1 MFAGSDEQAFGVIE
15 AARVAGLVVP
25 RDVSVVGFDDLPIA
39 RWAAPP
45 LTTVR
50 QPLAEMGR
58 VATQLLEALIAG
70 RDPDA
75 YHVELATALVVRAST
90 APPRPPVSGGAG
102 RVACAGAIVLD
113 GAGRLL
119 LIRRGREPGR
129 GLWSLPGGRCEPGED
144 AAAAAVRE
152 TYEETGLE
160 VTAGR
165 LVGRVERPGP
175 GGITYVIDD
184 LACTVTGGTL
194 RAGDD
199 ADDARWIGAA
209 ELAAL
214 PVTEGLLEALTG
226 WGVLPPR

>member
-1 MFAGSDEQAFGVIE
+1 M
-15 AARVAGLVVP
+15 
-25 RDVSVVGFDDLPIA
+25 
-39 RWAAPP
+39 
-45 LTTVR
+45 
-50 QPLAEMGR
+50 
-58 VATQLLEALIAG
+58 
-70 RDPDA
+70 
-75 YHVELATALVVRAST
+75 
-90 APPRPPVSGGAG
+90 SGGGG

-113 GAGRLL
+113 EAGRLL

-175 GGITYVIDD
+175 GGITYLIDD

-226 WGVLPPR
+226 WGVLPLR

>member
-1 MFAGSDEQAFGVIE
+1 
-15 AARVAGLVVP
+15 
-25 RDVSVVGFDDLPIA
+25 
-39 RWAAPP
+39 
-45 LTTVR
+45 
-50 QPLAEMGR
+50 
-58 VATQLLEALIAG
+58 
-70 RDPDA
+70 
-75 YHVELATALVVRAST
+75 
-90 APPRPPVSGGAG
+90 
-102 RVACAGAIVLD
+102 VACAGAIVLD

-175 GGITYVIDD
+175 GGITYLIDD

-199 ADDARWIGAA
+199 ADEARWIGAA

-214 PVTEGLLEALTG
+214 PVTEGLLEALTR
-226 WGVLPPR
+226 WGVLPLR

>member
-1 MFAGSDEQAFGVIE
+1 MSGSAV
-15 AARVAGLVVP
+15 
-25 RDVSVVGFDDLPIA
+25 
-39 RWAAPP
+39 
-45 LTTVR
+45 
-50 QPLAEMGR
+50 
-58 VATQLLEALIAG
+58 
-70 RDPDA
+70 
-75 YHVELATALVVRAST
+75 
-90 APPRPPVSGGAG
+90 

-175 GGITYVIDD
+175 GGITYLIDD

-214 PVTEGLLEALTG
+214 PVTEGLLEALTR
-226 WGVLPPR
+226 WGVLPLR

>member
-1 MFAGSDEQAFGVIE
+1 MSD
-15 AARVAGLVVP
+15 R
-25 RDVSVVGFDDLPIA
+25 
-39 RWAAPP
+39 
-45 LTTVR
+45 
-50 QPLAEMGR
+50 
-58 VATQLLEALIAG
+58 
-70 RDPDA
+70 
-75 YHVELATALVVRAST
+75 
-90 APPRPPVSGGAG
+90 AG

-175 GGITYVIDD
+175 GGITYLIDD

-199 ADDARWIGAA
+199 ADDARWVGAA

-214 PVTEGLLEALTG
+214 PVTEGLLDALTR
-226 WGVLPPR
+226 WGVLPLR

>member
-1 MFAGSDEQAFGVIE
+1 MS
-15 AARVAGLVVP
+15 
-25 RDVSVVGFDDLPIA
+25 
-39 RWAAPP
+39 
-45 LTTVR
+45 
-50 QPLAEMGR
+50 GR
-58 VATQLLEALIAG
+58 AV
-70 RDPDA
+70 
-75 YHVELATALVVRAST
+75 
-90 APPRPPVSGGAG
+90 

-175 GGITYVIDD
+175 GGITYLIDD

-199 ADDARWIGAA
+199 ADDARWVGAA

-214 PVTEGLLEALTG
+214 PVTAGLLEALTR
-226 WGVLPPR
+226 WGVLPLR